1 MTVQE
6 IVALQREFKT
16 ELAAKPLAYRIQKL
30 NQLRDALKGDWQ
42 QKLVD
47 ALKADFGKGEVETR
61 LTEILP
67 TLDNLKLL
75 TSNLKKWSKP
85 KRVKTPIQLF
95 GSTSYTQVEPKGNTL
110 IISPWNYPIF
120 LTLHPFCTAFAAG
133 NTAILKPSELTPNT
147 SEVLAQLVASIFES
161 EEAVVLQGGVELA
174 TELLETRFDHIFFT
188 GSTAVGKVVMAAA
201 AKHLTPVTLELGGKS
216 PTIIDNSANAY
227 SAGQRLAWAKFTNAG
242 QICIAPDHIYVH
254 EAKLEDFK
262 KGVQEA
268 LDRFYGNEPTK
279 NEDYVQ
285 IVNDKHFNRLTS
297 MMNAASQEEGEFFY
311 GGVADKDHR
320 RIAPTVVINPPR
332 DGALMKEEIFGPL
345 LPVFTFEDLSD
356 PLSDIATR
364 EHPLVVYIYSKN
376 KRNIKRIQKNTRAG
390 ATAVN
395 MSLLQLANSNLPFGG
410 TGHSGI
416 GKTNGHSGF
425 LEFCNTRSSF
435 YQWGFPINKILSAPF
450 TPGKLKLV
458 KRLISML
465 F

>member
-6 IVALQREFKT
+6 IVVLQRGFKQQ
-16 ELAAKPLAYRIQKL
+16 LAQQPIAYRIHKL
-30 NQLRDALKGDWQ
+30 NLLRKALKGEWQ

-47 ALKADFGKGEVETR
+47 AMRADFGKGEVETR

-67 TLDNLKLL
+67 TLDNIKMLTTHLKNW
-75 TSNLKKWSKP
+75 TKP
-85 KRVKTPIQLF
+85 QRVKTPIQLF

-120 LTLHPFCTAFAAG
+120 LTLHPFCTSFAAG
-133 NTAILKPSELTPNT
+133 NTAILKPSELTPHT
-147 SEVLAQLVASIFES
+147 SAALAELIAEIFDPKEA
-161 EEAVVLQGGVELA
+161 AVVQGGVDVA
-174 TELLETRFDHIFFT
+174 TELLDTRFDHIFFT
-188 GSTAVGKVVMAAA
+188 GSTAVGKIVMQAA

-227 SAGQRLAWAKFTNAG
+227 SAGQRIAWAKFTNAG
-242 QICIAPDHIYVH
+242 QICIAPDHLYVH

-262 KGVQEA
+262 KGVSEA
-268 LDRFYGNEPTK
+268 LDRFYGHTPTT
-279 NEDYVQ
+279 NPDYVQ
-285 IVNDKHFNRLTS
+285 IVNNRHFNRLKD
-297 MMNAASQEEGEFFY
+297 MMHAASNEEGEFFY
-311 GGVADKDHR
+311 GGEADEDQR

-356 PLSDIATR
+356 PLGDIAKR

-376 KRNIKRIQKNTRAG
+376 KRNIKRIQRNTRAG
-390 ATAVN
+390 ATAIN
-395 MSLLQLANSNLPFGG
+395 MSLLQLANSYLPFGG

-416 GKTNGHSGF
+416 GKTNGHAGF
-425 LEFCNTRSSF
+425 LEFCNTRSAF

-450 TPGKLKLV
+450 TPAKLNLV
-458 KRLISML
+458 KRLIKSL